1 MRVWN
6 ALCICAEHKKNMQKN
21 KESSEQLT
29 HLIDFAQL
37 GELNVDELHSLASRL
52 VEHPLERKA
61 TALQRTPL
69 EQLF

>member
-1 MRVWN
+1 
-6 ALCICAEHKKNMQKN
+6 MQKN